1 MTDRRRSTAL
11 LLPLPATAPGAF
23 LLRERTPSSSS
34 PGGQGAPGGADS
46 AGSPGATDPAGA
58 AGASDASGTS
68 DTSHASDTPDTTDT
82 ADTADAPDTSGS
94 SGTSGAPGSSST
106 SDSSDTSGSGGASG
120 SSDPSGASDSSGGSD
135 TPAASAPSAPSD
147 GKRRRAHTPADKDNP
162 FAPPPADAP
171 DQEWRPRHPNG
182 QGGNGGQEQSPQ
194 DEPTPAWGS
203 QWSSRQ
209 PGRQSG
215 GFGSR
220 PGGRGQQG
228 GQGGPGGGPG
238 GLRWDP
244 TDPAQRR
251 ARYALLSGMW
261 SFFFVLFSLPEISLL
276 LGALAIYWGISSLRA
291 KPGAAKQTAAATT
304 AAMEGRPAP
313 APGGPLGA
321 PAGSVSTRPQT
332 TAAIAGLITGSL
344 ALMMVAATFTV
355 QIVYRDYFTCVDDAL
370 TQQAGKSCERLLPKE
385 LRPLLGTQQ

>member
-34 PGGQGAPGGADS
+34 PGGQGPTGGADS
-46 AGSPGATDPAGA
+46 AGSPGATDPAAA
-58 AGASDASGTS
+58 AGSSDPSGSSGTS
-68 DTSHASDTPDTTDT
+68 G
-82 ADTADAPDTSGS
+82 TSGS
-94 SGTSGAPGSSST
+94 SGTSG
-106 SDSSDTSGSGGASG
+106 TSGSSGASG
-120 SSDPSGASDSSGGSD
+120 SSGGSD
-135 TPAASAPSAPSD
+135 ASAPSSPSAPSD
-147 GKRRRAHTPADKDNP
+147 GKRRRAHTPEKDNP

-194 DEPTPAWGS
+194 DEPTPPWGS

-261 SFFFVLFSLPEISLL
+261 SFFFVLFSLPEVSLL
-276 LGALAIYWGISSLRA
+276 LGALAVYWGISSLRA
-291 KPGAAKQTAAATT
+291 KPGAAKQAAAATT

-321 PAGSVSTRPQT
+321 PAGPVSTRPQT

-355 QIVYRDYFTCVDDAL
+355 QVVYRDYFTCVDDAL

-385 LRPLLGTQQ
+385 LRPLLGTQK